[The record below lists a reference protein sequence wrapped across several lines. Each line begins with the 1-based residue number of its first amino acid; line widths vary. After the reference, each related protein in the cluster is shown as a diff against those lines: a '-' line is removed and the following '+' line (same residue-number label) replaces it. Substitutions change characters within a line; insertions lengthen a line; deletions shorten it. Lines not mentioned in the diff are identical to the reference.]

1 MTRYALALALM
12 LLAAVTAQAQDYVY
26 DDLAASP
33 AVDSLQAVA
42 RRNAAVAGSL
52 HCAGP
57 AVELAGRNVVSSLG
71 KPIVKGKVKRSLKK
85 IYRKLHLSGKQAA
98 LRLDA
103 QGNYALWVRGMGD
116 VARGRYVYSPAQGL
130 LTLYWHRLPV
140 TCHVK
145 AGKRLG
151 LTIETDHMLRLLQL
165 ASSIVHNRHLAD
177 LAALARNY
185 DHVNL
190 GVELKR

>member
-1 MTRYALALALM
+1 MTRYALALALL

-42 RRNAAVAGSL
+42 RRNAAVAGSW
-52 HCAGP
+52 HYAGP

>member
-1 MTRYALALALM
+1 MTRYVLTLAV
-12 LLAAVTAQAQDYVY
+12 LLLVGMTAQAQDYVY

-42 RRNAAVAGSL
+42 RRNAPVAGSW
-52 HCAGP
+52 HYAGP
-57 AVELAGRNVVSSLG
+57 AVELAGKNVVSSLG
-71 KPIVKGKVKRSLKK
+71 KPIVKGKVKRGLKK
-85 IYRKLHLSGKQAA
+85 IYRKLHLSSKHAA

-103 QGNYALWVRGMGD
+103 QGNYALWVKGLGD
-116 VARGRYVYSPAQGL
+116 VARGRYEYSPEQGL
-130 LTLYWHRLPV
+130 LTLYWHRLPL

-151 LTIETDHMLRLLQL
+151 LTLETDHMLRLLQL
-165 ASSIVHNRHLAD
+165 ASTIVHNKHLAD
-177 LAALARNY
+177 LAVFARNY

-190 GVELKR
+190 GMELKR

>member
-42 RRNAAVAGSL
+42 RRNAAVTGSWYY
-52 HCAGP
+52 AGP

-151 LTIETDHMLRLLQL
+151 LTVETDHMLRLLQL

-185 DHVNL
+185 NHVNL

>member
-42 RRNAAVAGSL
+42 RRNAAVAGSW
-52 HCAGP
+52 HYAGP

-71 KPIVKGKVKRSLKK
+71 KPIVKGKVKKGLKK
-85 IYRKLHLSGKQAA
+85 IYKKLHLSSKRTA

-103 QGNYALWVRGMGD
+103 QGNYALWMKGLGN
-116 VARGRYVYSPAQGL
+116 VAQGRYVYSPEQGL
-130 LTLYWHRLPV
+130 LTLYWHRLPL

-145 AGKRLG
+145 AGKRLD
-151 LTIETDHMLRLLQL
+151 LTLETDHMLQLLQL
-165 ASSIVHNRHLAD
+165 ASTLVHNKHLAE
-177 LAALARNY
+177 LAKFARNY

-190 GVELKR
+190 GIELKP